1 MVSRFGPNAYDSP
14 IGQITKLKHI
24 ATTRAYQE
32 LFEALMA
39 KTSGLSKKFFVQ
51 CFISGLEEAKIIIK
65 KIKAPCFTQAH
76 YPKPS
81 S

>member
-24 ATTRAYQE
+24 AMTRAYQE

-51 CFISGLEEAKIIIK
+51 CFISGLEEAK
-65 KIKAPCFTQAH
+65 KIKNQGTMFH
-76 YPKPS
+76 PS
-81 S
+81 TLS